1 MATIKPV
8 ATDISVDGSV
18 SKVIWETITN
28 SDAEGAPIVG
38 VEWADRC
45 VSVTGT
51 FGGATL
57 SVAGSNDGTNYYTLN
72 NAQGTAATFTAA
84 GIKQVVEVPMYI
96 KPILTGGSGSDV
108 DVIMIARRANS
119 MRN

>member
-1 MATIKPV
+1 MATISPV
-8 ATDISVDGSV
+8 VSDVSIDGSV
-18 SKVIWETITN
+18 SKVVWETVTN
-28 SDAEGAPIVG
+28 ANAEGAPIVA

-45 VSVTGT
+45 ISVTGT

-57 SVAGSNDGTNYYTLN
+57 SVAGSNDGTNYYALN

-84 GIKQVVEVPMYI
+84 GVKQIVEVPMYI